1 MRMET
6 SERSSARD
14 LSHDAER
21 RMSRAYLRARRAT
34 HKRRVRAATAPL
46 RGCTRWSRRQQGT
59 FRCGRKYVVDD
70 AQPVDIG
77 NDYALSFNTD
87 DAITLQF
94 RKNARQ
100 VRGREV
106 QARRNHALC
115 RRQLDPR
122 TA

>member
-21 RMSRAYLRARRAT
+21 RMSRAYLRARSAT
-34 HKRRVRAATAPL
+34 HKRRVRAAATAPL
-46 RGCTRWSRRQQGT
+46 RGCRRSSGRQQGT

-70 AQPVDIG
+70 AQPVDVR
-77 NDYALSFNTD
+77 NDYALSFHTD

-106 QARRNHALC
+106 Q
-115 RRQLDPR
+115 
-122 TA
+122 